1 MSTPLTALNR
11 ITVPYTVSG
20 HTHKLRFYVI
30 DHGTITIDGFRTI
43 ETRTSFMGWSAA
55 IQAFCTKFAS
65 VALGTVSVIGTC
77 LYEEFND
84 PIWVPIQTYAPT
96 SLSYGT
102 QAPKLAVQLTLTL
115 RGGNFGKLKI
125 VIMESTY
132 GVPIKTIVPTDDG
145 FLGMWTTAYGDADDP
160 INWQVGRDN
169 TFMQN
174 DPYAGIS
181 SDYNRKLRRMRGI

>member
-1 MSTPLTALNR
+1 MSTPLAALNR

-55 IQAFCTKFAS
+55 IQAFCEKFAS
-65 VALGTVSVIGTC
+65 VALGTATVIGTC
-77 LYEEFND
+77 LYEEFDD
-84 PIWVPIQTYAPT
+84 PLWLPMQTYAPT
-96 SLSYGT
+96 GLSYGT
-102 QAPKLAVQLTLTL
+102 QAAKLAGQLTITL
-115 RGGNFGKLKI
+115 RSGVFKPIKV

-132 GVPIKTIVPTDDG
+132 AVPIKSPVPPDDG
-145 FLGMWTTAYGDADDP
+145 FLGIWTVAYGASDDP

-169 TFMQN
+169 TFMQEA
-174 DPYAGIS
+174 PYAGYS
-181 SDYNRKLRRMRGI
+181 TDYNRKLRRMRGI